1 MEIMDMVV
9 LGLLIC
15 LALVLWILMSKN
27 AKLSSENQKLHEI
40 LEVKDVTISNYEA
53 SRMVVKDVVENFSS
67 FDTVMKMIHEGESKE
82 QISKTLGM
90 PLSKIE
96 LILKFDKLKTK
107 NSAKVLET

>member
-1 MEIMDMVV
+1 MEIIDIVV
-9 LGLLIC
+9 LGLLLC
-15 LALVLWILMSKN
+15 LAIVLWILMSKN

-40 LEVKDVTISNYEA
+40 LEVKDITIANYEA

-96 LILKFDKLKTK
+96 LIIKFDKLKNK
-107 NSAKVLET
+107 E